1 MHIDQLSF
9 ADTGQF
15 SDLILD
21 YVSQSEKLQ
30 HFYKYAPDLAAFD
43 RILEEKQ
50 VQPVDRERLVKVL
63 QEQYEQVPQNA
74 FVAANIKALQNEQ
87 TFTITT
93 AHQPCLF
100 SGPLYFIIKIQT
112 AINLAERLNQL
123 YPDYQFVPVY
133 WLGGEDHDFDEINH
147 LHLFGKTLTWHDNT
161 GGPVGRLSTRHI
173 KPVLEE
179 MGEILGDSDFAREWM
194 ELLNRCYGEE
204 ETLAAATR
212 HFVHELF
219 GDQGLVILSPDH
231 PALKRAF
238 SPIMEEE
245 LLQQPSH
252 ELVQSRIERLEELGY
267 HEQAHAREINLFYLQ
282 DGLRERI
289 VKGEDEDYAVLNT
302 DLTFSEKTLLFEL
315 REYPERFSPNVILRP
330 LYQEFTLPNL
340 AYVGGGGEL
349 AYWLQYE
356 KLFEHYRVN
365 FPMLVLRN
373 SIMWLDSGA
382 TKKQHQLELSVQD
395 LFRDEDNLI
404 REFVKAHAEDELSL
418 AEEQKVVKEAMTKVL
433 AKAKA
438 IDPTLEKSAKGEEQK
453 ILNSLEKLEAKL
465 LRAEKQKFDT
475 SVNQIRWLKDKLFP
489 SGKLQERYENMA
501 SFYIKYGP
509 EFFTVLKEAIQPLEK
524 EFVVISDK

>member
-1 MHIDQLSF
+1 MHIDYLSF

-30 HFYKYAPDLAAFD
+30 HFYKYPPDLAAFD

-50 VQPVDRERLVKVL
+50 IQPVDRERLVKVL
-63 QEQYEQVPQNA
+63 QEQYKAVPENA
-74 FVAANIKALQNEQ
+74 FVAANVKALQNEQ

-93 AHQPCLF
+93 AHQPALF

-112 AINLAERLNQL
+112 AINLAEKLNQL

-147 LHLFGKTLTWHDNT
+147 LHVFGKTLTWHDDT
-161 GGPVGRLSTRHI
+161 GGPVGRLSTSHI
-173 KPVLEE
+173 KPVLDE
-179 MGEILGDSDFAREWM
+179 MGEIMGDSDFAREWM
-194 ELLNRCYGEE
+194 ELLHRCYGEE

-212 HFVHELF
+212 RFVHELF

-231 PALKRAF
+231 PELKRAF
-238 SPIMEEE
+238 SHVMEEE
-245 LLQQPSH
+245 LLKQTSH
-252 ELVQSRIERLEELGY
+252 DLVQSRVEKLQELGY

-289 VKGEDEDYAVLNT
+289 VKGESEDYEVLNT
-302 DLTFSEKTLLFEL
+302 DLTFSEKTLLSEL
-315 REYPERFSPNVILRP
+315 KEHPDRFSPNVILRP
-330 LYQEFTLPNL
+330 LYQEFILPNL

-356 KLFEHYRVN
+356 GLFEHYRVN

-382 TKKQHQLELSVQD
+382 SKKQQQLGISISD
-395 LFRDEDNLI
+395 LFRDEDDLI
-404 REFVKAHAEDELSL
+404 KEFVKEHAEDELSL
-418 AEEQKVVKEAMTKVL
+418 AEEQKAVQEAMAKVIH
-433 AKAKA
+433 KAKT

-489 SGKLQERYENMA
+489 DGVLQERHENIA
-501 SFYIKYGP
+501 SFYLKYGP
-509 EFFTVLKEAIQPLEK
+509 EFLKALKEAIQPLEK
-524 EFVVISDK
+524 EFIVISDK